1 MDDQNEQ
8 TTEPTGRTRTPKST
22 GQSPAP
28 KTAAPTR
35 TSTRP
40 KPKPKPKAE
49 APVTTGSK
57 RSPQAAT
64 PLSTESKRAPKA
76 QTTPTATTGSIEAQ
90 TAEATGVGRRT
101 DADEPGDG
109 APSRDEMSIAF
120 TPGQMAVGGAIV
132 AGLLVFGVRLLLGRR
147 RGRG

>member
-1 MDDQNEQ
+1 M
-8 TTEPTGRTRTPKST
+8 
-22 GQSPAP
+22 
-28 KTAAPTR
+28 
-35 TSTRP
+35 
-40 KPKPKPKAE
+40 
-49 APVTTGSK
+49 
-57 RSPQAAT
+57 
-64 PLSTESKRAPKA
+64 
-76 QTTPTATTGSIEAQ
+76 
-90 TAEATGVGRRT
+90 